1 MAKALRLSEKLD
13 SIFKTRADIDGADR
27 ATPGEELLRLIVP
40 DRTANASASL
50 YHLAGCALP
59 QENSVET
66 DSTVYSPNGRACCGI
81 HSAPAMFPGSQAQ

>member
-66 DSTVYSPNGRACCGI
+66 DSTGYSSNRRACCGT
-81 HSAPAMFPGSQAQ
+81 HS